1 MSTGEAWAENKTLTL
16 RALKDMGYGKA
27 GMEEVI
33 AEELIQ
39 FTSFLKTFAGKPFE
53 ISRKFSLPL
62 INILWRL
69 ASSEQF
75 EYDDPKLVEIL
86 QKVTLLFQV
95 SSSPR
100 EKLLFAFPWMGK
112 FLPLRRLLK
121 RDKTLAIRAD
131 VTSMMEKSISDH
143 ELVLDTSMPRD
154 LIDMVGKCIK
164 QHNNR

>member
-1 MSTGEAWAENKTLTL
+1 MSTGEVWAENKTLTL

-62 INILWRL
+62 INVLWRL

-86 QKVTLLFQV
+86 
-95 SSSPR
+95 
-100 EKLLFAFPWMGK
+100 
-112 FLPLRRLLK
+112 
-121 RDKTLAIRAD
+121 
-131 VTSMMEKSISDH
+131 
-143 ELVLDTSMPRD
+143 
-154 LIDMVGKCIK
+154 
-164 QHNNR
+164 